1 GPDVLVGGG
10 ALNALG
16 IPERSPC
23 PASASPRIPV
33 GTASNDLDVMD
44 GGRSGSD
51 ATSSGVPMT
60 AAPGGPQGSDG
71 PGWRL
76 VFLLIQGTRGE
87 GVRAVALLSAAVL
100 MVMSIVIVVI
110 ASVHE
115 LGPWLTAS
123 GAG

>member
-1 GPDVLVGGG
+1 
-10 ALNALG
+10 
-16 IPERSPC
+16 
-23 PASASPRIPV
+23 
-33 GTASNDLDVMD
+33 
-44 GGRSGSD
+44 
-51 ATSSGVPMT
+51 MT

-123 GAG
+123 GAGGVLLTTALGVVSRRRRIARR